1 MAKVENKLK
10 FDTLAVRAGYTPDSD
25 NHCVAPP
32 IYMNNA
38 YAFESVEY
46 AKELFEL
53 RATGNIYS
61 RLSNPT
67 VDVLEQRVA
76 ALDGGVAAVAMSSG
90 HAAMF
95 STFLNLAKAG
105 DEIVSSICIYGGAIN
120 LLGITLGNLGI
131 KTRFV
136 DPANL
141 DEWEAAVTDKTRA
154 FFVEV
159 VGNPNA
165 NVADIEAIAAI
176 AHKHGIPMIVDST
189 FTTPALFRPIEHGAD
204 IVIHSATKFLCGNG
218 TAMCGIAVDAGTFKF
233 EGNPRF
239 PQYNEPD
246 QSYHGKIFATD
257 FGNMGFAVRLRALI
271 LRDVGACLSAFNAF
285 MCLNGIETLPLRM
298 KKHSENALAVAEH
311 LAAHPDVEFVNYPGL
326 KTSPYRELAEK
337 YLPKG
342 AGGVMTFG
350 LKGTRETGA
359 KFIDSLQ
366 LLMNVANVG
375 DSRSMVIH
383 PATTTH
389 SQLSDEQLVR
399 AGISAQTI
407 RLSVGLEDVEDI
419 IADIDAAIEAAKK

>member
-1 MAKVENKLK
+1 MAKTEKNFG
-10 FDTLAVRAGYTPDSD
+10 FDTLAVRAGYKPDGD
-25 NHCVAPP
+25 QHAVAPP
-32 IYMNNA
+32 LYMTNA
-38 YAFESVEY
+38 YAFESVAY

-53 RATGNIYS
+53 KAAGNIYT

-67 VDVLEQRVA
+67 VDVLEKRVA

-90 HAAMF
+90 HGVMF
-95 STFLNLAKAG
+95 STFINLAQAG

-120 LLGITLGNLGI
+120 MMGVTLGNLGI
-131 KTRFV
+131 KTKFV

-141 DEWEAAVTDKTRA
+141 EEWEAAVTDKTRA

-176 AHKHGIPMIVDST
+176 AHRHGIPMIVDST
-189 FTTPALFRPIEHGAD
+189 FTTPALCRPIKYGAD
-204 IVIHSATKFLCGNG
+204 IVIHSATKFLSGNG
-218 TAMCGIAVDAGTFKF
+218 TTMCGIAVDAGTFNF

-239 PQYNEPD
+239 PQYNNPD
-246 QSYHGKIFATD
+246 VSYHGMVFAKD

-271 LRDVGACLSAFNAF
+271 LRDIGACLSPFNAF
-285 MCLNGIETLPLRM
+285 LCLNGIETLSLRM
-298 KKHSENALAVAEH
+298 KKHSNNALAVARH
-311 LAAHPDVEFVNYPGL
+311 LEQHSDVAFVNYPAL
-326 KTSPYRELAEK
+326 ETSPYYVLAQK
-337 YLPKG
+337 YLPNG

-399 AGISAQTI
+399 SGISPQTI
-407 RLSVGLEDVEDI
+407 RLSVGLEDV
-419 IADIDAAIEAAKK
+419 ADILDDLDAAIAAAQK